1 MECSPTPSAGTSIPG
16 ELWNAFHH
24 WELSASLDE
33 SITRMEDFICTCTSS
48 SNGAFEVEKLISS
61 MWTVGTRTLAVLRE
75 HQRRITTTQ
84 SRMEMLSLEGWSGR
98 NRAQWELGR
107 LLISGLES
115 RRQRIET
122 NFGNWC
128 INWIPK
134 LLCATSTV
142 SPAMLTGDL
151 PRYLPSMS
159 TMDELAL
166 FREMLTAEID
176 GYRNLVSDWQ
186 NHS

>member
-1 MECSPTPSAGTSIPG
+1 MDFSPTPSAETSTRG

-24 WELSASLDE
+24 WEVNASLDE
-33 SITRMEDFICTCTSS
+33 SITRMEDFIFTAMSC
-48 SNGAFEVEKLISS
+48 SNGGFEAERLMFS
-61 MWTVGTRTLAVLRE
+61 MSTVGTRTLAVLNE
-75 HQRRITTTQ
+75 HRRRITTTR
-84 SRMEMLSLEGWSGR
+84 SRMEMLSAEGWEGR
-98 NRAQWELGR
+98 SRAQWELGR

-134 LLCATSTV
+134 LLCATSTH
-142 SPAMLTGDL
+142 SAAMQTGDL
-151 PRYLPSMS
+151 PRCLPSMS
-159 TMDELAL
+159 TMDELSL

-176 GYRNLVSDWQ
+176 GYRNLVSDWM